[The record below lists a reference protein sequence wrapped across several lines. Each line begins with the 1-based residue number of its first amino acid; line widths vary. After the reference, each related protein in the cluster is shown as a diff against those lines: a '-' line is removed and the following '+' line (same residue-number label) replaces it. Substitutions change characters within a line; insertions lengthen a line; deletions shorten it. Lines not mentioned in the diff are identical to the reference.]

1 MRIRTAVRENAIPGM
16 AAVSA
21 LYCKLPKHLIIYFYV
36 ELIRKIEFKAD
47 RESVFFAVRKMK
59 TL

>member
-1 MRIRTAVRENAIPGM
+1 MRIRTVVRENAIPGM

-21 LYCKLPKHLIIYFYV
+21 LYCKLPKHLIIYFYM

-47 RESVFFAVRKMK
+47 RESVF
-59 TL
+59 LL